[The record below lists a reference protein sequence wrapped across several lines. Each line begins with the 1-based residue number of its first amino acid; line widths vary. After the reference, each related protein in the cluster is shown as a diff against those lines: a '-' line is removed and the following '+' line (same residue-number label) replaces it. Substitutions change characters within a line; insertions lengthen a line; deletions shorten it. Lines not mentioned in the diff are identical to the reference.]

1 MTLEVCVDSMTSC
14 VAALAGGADRLELC
28 SALPLGGLTPSD
40 GLLKMVK
47 SRFPKSVVYV
57 MIRPRAGD
65 FVYGEDEILQME
77 LEIESLKAAGAD
89 GFVFGLLTSDGH
101 VDAANCQR
109 LVQLCKPL
117 PVTFHRAFDVCA
129 YWPRALSEIR
139 AAGFSRVLTSGQAK
153 SAYEGR
159 ANLREIHGVIKDWR
173 DFGLI
178 AGCGVTAKNI
188 GKIVEDSGV
197 DEIHASAKMKVTS
210 KMTRRHSSVTIGHGS
225 QDDDAIF
232 VTAAGTAAA
241 LKNALKSLAI
251 PL

>member
-1 MTLEVCVDSMTSC
+1 MQ
-14 VAALAGGADRLELC
+14 
-28 SALPLGGLTPSD
+28 
-40 GLLKMVK
+40 
-47 SRFPKSVVYV
+47 
-57 MIRPRAGD
+57 
-65 FVYGEDEILQME
+65 DEILQME

-101 VDAANCQR
+101 VDSVNCQR
-109 LVQLCKPL
+109 LVKLCGPL

-153 SAYEGR
+153 TAYEGR
-159 ANLREIHGVIKDWR
+159 AQIREIQGVMGEWPN
-173 DFGLI
+173 FGLI

-188 GKIVEDSGV
+188 GKIVEDTGV
-197 DEIHASAKMKVTS
+197 DEIHASAKMKVSS
-210 KMTRRHSSVTIGHGS
+210 KMTRRHSSVSIGHGT

-232 VTAAGTAAA
+232 VTAAGTVAA
-241 LKNALKSLAI
+241 LKNALKSLSI

>member
-1 MTLEVCVDSMTSC
+1 
-14 VAALAGGADRLELC
+14 
-28 SALPLGGLTPSD
+28 
-40 GLLKMVK
+40 
-47 SRFPKSVVYV
+47 
-57 MIRPRAGD
+57 
-65 FVYGEDEILQME
+65 ME

-232 VTAAGTAAA
+232 VTAAGTVAA

>member
-1 MTLEVCVDSMTSC
+1 VCVDSMTSC

-47 SRFPKSVVYV
+47 RRFPKSVVYV

-65 FVYGEDEILQME
+65 FVYGEDELMQME

-89 GFVFGLLTSDGH
+89 GFVFGVLTTDGH
-101 VDAANCQR
+101 VDTPACAR
-109 LVQLCKPL
+109 LVKLCDDL
-117 PVTFHRAFDVCA
+117 PCTFHRAFDVCA

-139 AAGFSRVLTSGQAK
+139 SCGFNRVLTSGQAK

-159 ANLREIHGVIKDWR
+159 GVLREIAGAVKDWR
-173 DFGLI
+173 DFGVI

-188 GKIVEDSGV
+188 GKIVEDTGV
-197 DEIHASAKMKVTS
+197 EEIHASAKMKVNS
-210 KMTRRHSSVTIGHGS
+210 KMTKRHGS
-225 QDDDAIF
+225 VSIGGAAGQDDDAIF
-232 VTAAGTAAA
+232 VTAAGTVAA